1 MSIST
6 LPNVSDKALRDF
18 SYRVLMSDFENLKIM
33 YPGVTPA
40 ELSFFVN
47 QLTSDQLT
55 EIYGMF
61 YRTGLVQ

>member
-1 MSIST
+1 
-6 LPNVSDKALRDF
+6 
-18 SYRVLMSDFENLKIM
+18 MSDFENLKIM